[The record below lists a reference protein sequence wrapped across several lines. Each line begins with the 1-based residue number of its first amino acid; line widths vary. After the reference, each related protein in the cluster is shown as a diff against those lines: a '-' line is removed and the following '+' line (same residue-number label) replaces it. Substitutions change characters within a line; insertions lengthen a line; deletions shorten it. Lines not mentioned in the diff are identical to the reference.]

1 MDDIVTQAMLR
12 MVNEPPQDN
21 LYRAE
26 LEEETHVLPSL
37 CGLPRII
44 RAFVPH

>member
-1 MDDIVTQAMLR
+1 MDDIVTEAMLR
-12 MVNEPPQDN
+12 MVNAPQDE